1 MYSHPVVSMY
11 IASFDL
17 SMRCPVG
24 IVIDEDGFVYVCN
37 YSSNG
42 KFFLYFEMALIFLAL
57 MALIIL
63 YFEMALMST
72 RYFQLSYLCI

>member
-1 MYSHPVVSMY
+1 MRMGLCMYVITPLMVS
-11 IASFDL
+11 
-17 SMRCPVG
+17 
-24 IVIDEDGFVYVCN
+24 
-37 YSSNG
+37 
-42 KFFLYFEMALIFLAL
+42 FLYFEMALIFLAL